1 MEGPVVWLNGELVP
15 EREARISP
23 RDHGLLVGDG
33 VFESVRITAGQ
44 AFAVSRHLARL
55 HRSAGALGLELP
67 AVAELR
73 EAVGDVLA
81 ATGISEGRLRITATS
96 GPGGFSSARPEGP
109 ATVVIAAEE
118 APPWSPHVAVI
129 TVPWPRNERGAVAGV
144 KTTSYAENVVA
155 LRRAHAAGA
164 GEAIF
169 ANTRGELCEG
179 TGTNVFLVLEGR
191 LVTPPLSVGCLA
203 GVTRELALEITDATT
218 ETVPLPALV
227 SADEA
232 FLTSTTRN
240 VHPISAVDGLPLAA
254 CPGPAT
260 AAALRAFRELE
271 AENLDP

>member
-15 EREARISP
+15 ESEARISP

-44 AFAVSRHLARL
+44 AFAVGRHLARL
-55 HRSAGALGLELP
+55 HRSAAALGLDLP
-67 AVAELR
+67 AVADLR
-73 EAVGDVLA
+73 GAVREVLA
-81 ATGISEGRLRITATS
+81 ASGITEGRLRITVTS
-96 GPGGFSSARPEGP
+96 GPGGFSSARSPGP
-109 ATVVIAAEE
+109 ATVVVAAEE

-129 TVPWPRNERGAVAGV
+129 TVPWPRNERGATAGV
-144 KTTSYAENVVA
+144 KTTSYADNVVA
-155 LRRAHAAGA
+155 LARAHAAGA

-191 LVTPPLSVGCLA
+191 LVTPPLSSGCLA
-203 GVTRELALEITDATT
+203 GVTRELTLEITDGTE
-218 ETVPLPALV
+218 ETVAL
-227 SADEA
+227 SALATADEA

-240 VHPISAVDGLPLAA
+240 VHPISAVDGVPLAA

-260 AAALRAFRELE
+260 TAARQAFAALE

>member
-1 MEGPVVWLNGELVP
+1 MQGPVVWLNGELVP
-15 EREARISP
+15 ESEARISP

-44 AFAVSRHLARL
+44 AFAVGRHLARL
-55 HRSAGALGLELP
+55 SRSAGALGLELP
-67 AVAELR
+67 DLSALRGAVA
-73 EAVGDVLA
+73 DVLA
-81 ATGISEGRLRITATS
+81 ATRITEGRLRITATS
-96 GPGGFSSARPEGP
+96 GPGGFSSARPSGP
-109 ATVVIAAEE
+109 ATLVVAAEE
-118 APPWSPHVAVI
+118 APPWSPHVAVV
-129 TVPWPRNERGAVAGV
+129 TVPWPRNERGAAAGV
-144 KTTSYAENVVA
+144 KTISYAENVVA

-164 GEAIF
+164 SEAIF

-203 GVTRELALEITDATT
+203 GVTRELTLEITDATT
-218 ETVPLPALV
+218 ETVLLSALAD
-227 SADEA
+227 SDEA

-240 VHPISAVDGLPLAA
+240 VHPISAVDGAALPA

-260 AAALRAFRELE
+260 RAALGAFRELE

>member
-1 MEGPVVWLNGELVP
+1 MDEPVVWLNGAIVP
-15 EREARISP
+15 ESEARISP

-33 VFESVRITAGQ
+33 VFESVRITGGQ
-44 AFAVSRHLARL
+44 AFAVGRHLARL

-73 EAVGDVLA
+73 QAVGEVLA

-96 GPGGFSSARPEGP
+96 GPGGFSSARPAGP
-109 ATVVIAAEE
+109 ATVVVAAEE

-144 KTTSYAENVVA
+144 KTISYAENVVA
-155 LRRAHAAGA
+155 LHRAHAAGA

-191 LVTPPLSVGCLA
+191 LLTPPLSVGCLA
-203 GVTRELALEITDATT
+203 GVTRDLTLEITDAVE
-218 ETVPLPALV
+218 ETVPLGALAA
-227 SADEA
+227 ADEA

-240 VHPISAVDGLPLAA
+240 VHPISAVDGVPLPA

-260 AAALRAFRELE
+260 TAARQAFAALE